1 VWACF
6 QSAARA
12 PTRAGRL
19 YLAGLGVWIGIGAL
33 MNLSMAVGLMPT
45 MGLPLP
51 FVSAGGSALVSLMAA
66 VGIGVALAREK
77 P

>member
-1 VWACF
+1 
-6 QSAARA
+6 
-12 PTRAGRL
+12 
-19 YLAGLGVWIGIGAL
+19 VWIGAGAL
-33 MNLSMAVGLMPT
+33 MNLSMAVGLLPT

-66 VGIGVALAREK
+66 IGIGVALMRET